1 MTTRSHIILVYGLT
15 KKQIKVIKS
24 NLPNTKDYEI
34 LETNDFF
41 HPILTEEGDC
51 CIINSKKM
59 TNNQIETFGKFYES
73 ILFNDRLAF
82 VEEETRLKKKHIFFK
97 NEKDFE
103 NRIGYV
109 LLSFFNK
116 QKKAVSFSKQLTNAL
131 SVLIIILTNPF
142 ISTKRIAEE
151 LEINE
156 RSVLRYIEALSMA
169 GESIIFDKKR
179 KGWYIIDNKSW
190 LVESVIRR
198 TKRKK

>member
-1 MTTRSHIILVYGLT
+1 MRSHIILVYGLT

-59 TNNQIETFGKFYES
+59 TNNQIETFRKFYES
-73 ILFNDRLAF
+73 IFFNDRLAF

-116 QKKAVSFSKQLTNAL
+116 QKKQFLFLNSLQML
-131 SVLIIILTNPF
+131 SLYL
-142 ISTKRIAEE
+142 
-151 LEINE
+151 
-156 RSVLRYIEALSMA
+156 
-169 GESIIFDKKR
+169 
-179 KGWYIIDNKSW
+179 
-190 LVESVIRR
+190 
-198 TKRKK
+198 